1 MPVRKAGLYCI
12 NKGFKNSVFNSNREI
27 YPDFFI
33 KNPLLPD
40 DGNGSFDI
48 AHFAG
53 A

>member
-33 KNPLLPD
+33 KNPLYLTMETAP
-40 DGNGSFDI
+40 SI
-48 AHFAG
+48 
-53 A
+53 